1 MLSSPPPLPPSITT
15 CVAPSVQDRA
25 THAVVGCL
33 TQRTSTLYSPAR
45 FPAAYHFQHSPH
57 TTHLLCPHSLSP
69 RKRFPSH
76 IGCFASMPTLTFSKA
91 RNRDGN
97 LSFPYVKPSSGLPT
111 AVGNV
116 VLAQVQRCPR
126 PSATLSSAEDNEQQ
140 AFLQRDYA
148 FSKEPNV

>member
-1 MLSSPPPLPPSITT
+1 
-15 CVAPSVQDRA
+15 
-25 THAVVGCL
+25 
-33 TQRTSTLYSPAR
+33 
-45 FPAAYHFQHSPH
+45 
-57 TTHLLCPHSLSP
+57 
-69 RKRFPSH
+69 
-76 IGCFASMPTLTFSKA
+76 MPTFPFSKA

>member
-69 RKRFPSH
+69 GNPLPSH
-76 IGCFASMPTLTFSKA
+76 IGCFASIPTLPFSKA
-91 RNRDGN
+91 RNRDGA
-97 LSFPYVKPSSGLPT
+97 LSSHYEKPPCSLSSPKD
-111 AVGNV
+111 NV
-116 VLAQVQRCPR
+116 VLAQVQRCHR

-140 AFLQRDYA
+140 AFLQRGYV
-148 FSKEPNV
+148 FSKELNV